1 MNDKFVGIIMIVG
14 SLSVMV
20 FMFIW
25 TILLPIL
32 DNDFLFQAYMAVAIV
47 LFIAIFILTLLTIW
61 IGFNFLKNRAP
72 KEDLSEEYD
81 ENEK

>member
-14 SLSVMV
+14 SLGLMV
-20 FMFIW
+20 FIFVW

-32 DNDFLFQAYMAVAIV
+32 DAQFLFQAYMAVAIV
-47 LFIAIFILTLLTIW
+47 LFIAIFILTMLTIW

-72 KEDLSEEYD
+72 KEDLFEEQN
-81 ENEK
+81 NE

>member
-1 MNDKFVGIIMIVG
+1 MNDKFVGVVMIIS
-14 SLSVMV
+14 SLGVMV

-32 DNDFLFQAYMAVAIV
+32 DEQFLFQAYMAVAIV
-47 LFIAIFILTLLTIW
+47 LFIAIFVLTMLTVW

-72 KEDLSEEYD
+72 KEDISEQKI
-81 ENEK
+81 EN

>member
-1 MNDKFVGIIMIVG
+1 MNDKFVGVVMIIS
-14 SLSVMV
+14 SLGLMV

-32 DNDFLFQAYMAVAIV
+32 DQEFLFKAYMAIAIV
-47 LFIAIFILTLLTIW
+47 LFIAIFILTMLTVW

-72 KEDLSEEYD
+72 KDDILEE
-81 ENEK
+81 ENKK